1 MLVVIVSVVVISV
14 LLLLNYFIFDKVVVV
29 VIRWFNKYENKI
41 NIMIIEFVASV
52 VQDPLLSPLATLLPS
67 VVVFVGSKS
76 INFSFLFHLF
86 TLSPLSLLLSLS
98 STYYKYFISL
108 NNERIIF
115 IPNICRKSQFSS
127 LLLSLSFPLFS
138 FLAHFIAI
146 QQPPK

>member
-98 STYYKYFISL
+98 L
-108 NNERIIF
+108 LPII
-115 IPNICRKSQFSS
+115 NI
-127 LLLSLSFPLFS
+127 LF
-138 FLAHFIAI
+138 L
-146 QQPPK
+146 